1 MEPRNNQSHD
11 CDWFWNLNIWSTH
24 EMVSRILFLQL
35 LHWLSI
41 CYCLV
46 VSIKIVSSNKYSFR
60 GGQSKQW
67 IFGKNNSG
75 LVKTRI
81 VKPSDEQINT
91 YQFFFFKGQRTR
103 CRFSVS
109 GCPFQLPSMELHED
123 RECKY
128 RPTRCPS
135 LTCPVKSPFIKLLR
149 HLEVC
154 TLH

>member
-1 MEPRNNQSHD
+1 M
-11 CDWFWNLNIWSTH
+11 
-24 EMVSRILFLQL
+24 SRLILT
-35 LHWLSI
+35 
-41 CYCLV
+41 
-46 VSIKIVSSNKYSFR
+46 
-60 GGQSKQW
+60 
-67 IFGKNNSG
+67 NS
-75 LVKTRI
+75 L
-81 VKPSDEQINT
+81 
-91 YQFFFFKGQRTR
+91 FKGQRTR

-154 TLH
+154 TLHKGPFKYCVIMFLTFLGPPTSLMIYSTVNHQKLPFSDPSHPLDDVILEWSLA

>member
-1 MEPRNNQSHD
+1 MTVIDFGIWTFDLLMRWFHESCFYNSCID
-11 CDWFWNLNIWSTH
+11 CLFVIVWF
-24 EMVSRILFLQL
+24 F
-35 LHWLSI
+35 
-41 CYCLV
+41 
-46 VSIKIVSSNKYSFR
+46 
-60 GGQSKQW
+60 QSKYYPQTN
-67 IFGKNNSG
+67 IYLEEVKASSEFLGKIIRDWWKQEWWNHLMSRLILTNF
-75 LVKTRI
+75 L
-81 VKPSDEQINT
+81 
-91 YQFFFFKGQRTR
+91 FKGQRTR